1 MKHLSKLMA
10 LVLVLAMIVVFIPAL
25 EAPASAASNEFYIS
39 FTNEGHENPI
49 LDFYL
54 DFETFKAGGPF
65 HLTMETKVENADT
78 WVHPWDG
85 STDPNYKI
93 DTYVEGTIFGT
104 TEKQDAGGERARCGD
119 YSRQGEGWM
128 KHEFD
133 FQNVGFIDVS
143 GSTVLCNIVR
153 TFFWHAVGT
162 VNIRN
167 MLITNAAGEV
177 VYDMNKD
184 PYLKMMAEDMK
195 ENGVTQS
202 DLSNLGKFNEHFE
215 KDAPWNPPTGF
226 GEDGDKHAE
235 LVLTSGSKPTT
246 PTTTKPATTP
256 TTEKPT
262 DPPTTVPTTEK
273 PTEPPTTI
281 PTTEAPTTV
290 PPTQAPTTNEPVDT
304 QPSGGINTGVL
315 IAIIAVVVL
324 GVTAVILFATGVI
337 GKKKN

>member
-10 LVLVLAMIVVFIPAL
+10 VVLVLAMVLAFIPAL

-54 DFETFKAGGPF
+54 DFETFKQGGPF
-65 HLTMETKVENADT
+65 HLTMETKVENVDT
-78 WVHPWDG
+78 WVHPWNG

-104 TEKQDAGGERARCGD
+104 GTKQDAAGGARAGD
-119 YSRQGEGWM
+119 YSRQEKGWH

-143 GSTVLCNIVR
+143 GTNVLCNIVR

-162 VNIRN
+162 VKIRN
-167 MLITNAAGEV
+167 MLITNAAGDV

-184 PYLKMMAEDMK
+184 PYLLMMANDMK
-195 ENGVTQS
+195 EKGVTES
-202 DLSNLGKFNEHFE
+202 DMSNLAEFNQHFE

-235 LVLTSGSKPTT
+235 LVLVKSSSSNNN
-246 PTTTKPATTP
+246 TTK
-256 TTEKPT
+256 
-262 DPPTTVPTTEK
+262 PTTVP
-273 PTEPPTTI
+273 PTT
-281 PTTEAPTTV
+281 PAPTTV
-290 PPTQAPTTNEPVDT
+290 PPTTPAPTTVPPTTPAPTTVPPTTVPATVPATDAPVDS

-315 IAIIAVVVL
+315 IAIAVVVVL
-324 GVTAVILFATGVI
+324 GIGAVVLVSTGVI